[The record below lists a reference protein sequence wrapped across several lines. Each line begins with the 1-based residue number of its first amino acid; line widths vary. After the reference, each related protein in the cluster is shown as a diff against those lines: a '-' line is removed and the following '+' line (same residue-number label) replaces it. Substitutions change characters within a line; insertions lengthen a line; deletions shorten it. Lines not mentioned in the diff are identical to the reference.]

1 MFKPQY
7 AKQLSFCTGIAY
19 IFFMTSRKQ
28 RFSGE
33 EWNQTAKI
41 RRHPRV
47 RAFITLVLLAIL
59 IISAIQMFSK
69 FPDMSD
75 PVLRVSTSAVDVH
88 SDGKDIYF
96 MPHGAENA
104 SLGFIMY
111 PGAKVPKEAYSYLA
125 RSLAEAGYPAVLLDA
140 PLGFAIFDV
149 GAASRPAAT
158 LPGIRTWVLA
168 GHSLGGVAA
177 ALFAK
182 KHLDIVSGIVFL
194 ASYPPGGGSLA
205 EARLQVLSISA
216 SNDMLATREKI
227 EKARRLLPESTR
239 YVRIS
244 GGNHALFGD
253 YGSQRGDGAA
263 EITSGRQQGV
273 VVDSVLALLASLQ

>member
-1 MFKPQY
+1 MMFKPQY

-140 PLGFAIFDV
+140 PLG
-149 GAASRPAAT
+149 
-158 LPGIRTWVLA
+158 
-168 GHSLGGVAA
+168 GVAA